1 MIDWPYFPYAFAVLL
16 ALPFL
21 VFIRQFVFSYIKL
34 KNQEIKLLTVKGNS
48 EQRVHA
54 YERLT
59 LFLERMK
66 PANLVTKF
74 DRSLAP
80 NEYVF
85 LIEKTINEEFDYNAS
100 QQLYLTKNT
109 WKNVV
114 SCKNSVLHLIHTT
127 YENLSDNATL
137 DEFKTVFL
145 MNYMNE
151 NDFIAQTIED
161 LRKENLIVN

>member
-1 MIDWPYFPYAFAVLL
+1 MIDSPYFPYAFAFLM

-34 KNQEIKLLTVKGNS
+34 KNQEIKLLTIKGNS

-59 LFLERMK
+59 LFLERLK

-74 DRSLAP
+74 DKSLAAH
-80 NEYVF
+80 EYVF

-114 SCKNSVLHLIHTT
+114 NCKNNVLRLIHTT
-127 YENLSDNATL
+127 YENLSEDATL
-137 DEFKTVFL
+137 DDFKTVFL

-151 NDFIAQTIED
+151 KDFIAESIEE

>member
-1 MIDWPYFPYAFAVLL
+1 MIDSPYFPYAFALL
-16 ALPFL
+16 VALPFL

-34 KNQEIKLLTVKGNS
+34 KNQELKLLTIKGNS

-59 LFLERMK
+59 LFLERLK
-66 PANLVTKF
+66 PSNLVTKF
-74 DRSLAP
+74 DKNLAP
-80 NEYVF
+80 HEFVF
-85 LIEKTINEEFDYNAS
+85 LIEKTINDEFDYNAS
-100 QQLYLTKNT
+100 QQLYITAKT

-114 SCKNSVLHLIHTT
+114 NCKNNMLHLLHKT
-127 YENLSDNATL
+127 YENLGNNSSL
-137 DEFKTVFL
+137 DDYKTIFL

-151 NDFIAQTIED
+151 EDFISNCLEE